1 MIMEIF
7 QFQKTFVV
15 AEGRVSFVS
24 NISYVKVS
32 FLSYQNYAEAKKLLK
47 LNQII

>member
-1 MIMEIF
+1 MVMEIF

-24 NISYVKVS
+24 NISYVEIS
-32 FLSYQNYAEAKKLLK
+32 FLSYQNYAQKKTT
-47 LNQII
+47 